1 MNDGAEI
8 LLCCLLWA
16 RDGEAEGLS
25 RYEDTVL
32 VLVPRHG
39 GEVVQRVVGDGT
51 GGSPHEVQ
59 LYRFP
64 DRAALD
70 AYVADPARVA
80 LADER
85 DRVIARTELFPVTL
99 R

>member
-1 MNDGAEI
+1 MLNDADI

-16 RDGEAEGLS
+16 RDGEADGLS
-25 RYEDTVL
+25 QYEDQVL
-32 VLVPRHG
+32 ALLPRHG
-39 GEVVQRVVGDGT
+39 GEIVQRAVSDGT
-51 GGSPHEVQ
+51 DGKPHEVQ

-64 DRAALD
+64 DAAALD
-70 AYVADPARVA
+70 AFLGDPDRVPLTA
-80 LADER
+80 ER

>member
-1 MNDGAEI
+1 MGDSAI

-16 RDGEAEGLS
+16 RDGESAGMS
-25 RYEDTVL
+25 DYEDRVL
-32 VLVPRHG
+32 ALVPRHG
-39 GEVVQRVVGDGT
+39 GEVIQRAVSDGGDGA
-51 GGSPHEVQ
+51 PNEVQ

-70 AYVADPARVA
+70 AYLADPDRLA
-80 LADER
+80 LAEER
-85 DRVIARTELFPVTL
+85 DRTVARTELFPVAL